1 MAILKG
7 IAYRNKRKAEMME
20 TNAVQ
25 VTPERGVEG
34 CYRGKPSDR
43 QVTVMSVE
51 DWQRACAEIDEDLHW
66 TTRRAN
72 LLVEDI
78 SFGPASVGDIIIIGD
93 LRMQITIETDPCSR
107 MEQARKGLM
116 KALMPDWRGGACCRV
131 LSAGK
136 INVGDIVEV
145 VRQ

>member
-7 IAYRNKRKAEMME
+7 IAFRNKKKAEMME
-20 TNAVQ
+20 TDAVV

-34 CYRGKPSDR
+34 CYRGKPSPR

-51 DWQRACAEIDEDLHW
+51 DWRSACAELNADLHW

-78 SFGPASVGDIIIIGD
+78 SFDPASVGSIIEIGK
-93 LRMQITIETDPCSR
+93 LRMEITIETDPCSR
-107 MEQARKGLM
+107 MEQAHKGLL

-131 LSAGK
+131 LSGGEIK
-136 INVGDIVEV
+136 VGDSVRV
-145 VRQ
+145 VKS

>member
-20 TNAVQ
+20 TSAVQ

-34 CYRGKPSDR
+34 CYRGKPSAR

-51 DWQRACAEIDEDLHW
+51 DWQLVCAEINEELHW

-78 SFGPASVGDIIIIGD
+78 SFNPGSIGDVIKIGD
-93 LRMQITIETDPCSR
+93 LQMQIMLETDPCGR

-116 KALMPDWRGGACCRV
+116 KALTPDWRGGACCRV
-131 LSAGK
+131 LEAGEIK
-136 INVGDIVEV
+136 IGDTVEV
-145 VRQ
+145 IRQ

>member
-1 MAILKG
+1 MATLKG

-20 TNAVQ
+20 TSAVQ

-34 CYRGKPSDR
+34 CYRGKPSAR

-51 DWQRACAEIDEDLHW
+51 DWQLACADINENLHW

-78 SFGPASVGDIIIIGD
+78 SFGPASVGDIIKIGD

-107 MEQARKGLM
+107 MEQAHKGLM

-131 LSAGK
+131 ISGGEIK
-136 INVGDIVEV
+136 VGDKVEV
-145 VRQ
+145 IKP